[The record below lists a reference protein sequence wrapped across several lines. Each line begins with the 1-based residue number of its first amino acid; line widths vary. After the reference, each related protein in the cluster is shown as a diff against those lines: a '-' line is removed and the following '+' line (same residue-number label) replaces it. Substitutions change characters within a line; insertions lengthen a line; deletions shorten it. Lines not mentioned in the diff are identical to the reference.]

1 MKRRQFITLLGG
13 ATAWPAAARAQQSA
27 MPVVGFI
34 DVGSPADSGAHV
46 ASFRQGLNDMGYF
59 EGRNI
64 LIEYRWAEGR
74 HDRYPEL
81 AADLI
86 RQKVNVIAQSFE
98 ILG

>member
-1 MKRRQFITLLGG
+1 MRRRNFISLVGG
-13 ATAWPAAARAQQSA
+13 LAVAWPIAAGAQQSA

-64 LIEYRWAEGR
+64 LIEYRWRRVAMI
-74 HDRYPEL
+74 D
-81 AADLI
+81 I
-86 RQKVNVIAQSFE
+86 RNWRPI
-98 ILG
+98 